1 MSNDKPKKDVLA
13 ELRSAI
19 GQQIKPHAA
28 PPSPPAAPAEKPV
41 ATPAAA
47 RKPAGR
53 HRTTAS
59 AEPAAPTRSGR
70 GVQFYLEDS
79 DRKII
84 NSLAVWFASQDRR
97 LSDSQVIK
105 TAIRLAAAQQNSR
118 LLEIAETV
126 RSGDRRRQPK
136 GTAKKPPRRV

>member
-97 LSDSQVIK
+97 LSE